1 MDEWISIEDELIVTT
16 AAALPLVMGD
26 LQHDEARE
34 FLIRVY
40 DRLMEYINANGL
52 NFTKESNNESTVR

>member
-1 MDEWISIEDELIVTT
+1 MADWISIEDELIVKT

-34 FLIRVY
+34 FLIKIY
-40 DRLMEYINANGL
+40 DNLMEYINANGL
-52 NFTKESNNESTVR
+52 NFAKEDGDESTV